1 MKFHFNHK
9 FVASLTSFFAA
20 VDIFYYPL
28 VGRSLDYLRMG
39 IWAVLLILIWKK
51 HIAAIVILSM
61 GAVYLFIADIILYAI
76 DFQSSIDLMSDY
88 QNIISMP
95 IEIIIILLMLFEG
108 IFLSIFICHGIDIY
122 IQNKQTNTELNN
134 NA

>member
-1 MKFHFNHK
+1 
-9 FVASLTSFFAA
+9 
-20 VDIFYYPL
+20 
-28 VGRSLDYLRMG
+28 MG

-108 IFLSIFICHGIDIY
+108 IFLSIFIYHGIDIY
-122 IQNKQTNTELNN
+122 IQNKQTNKY
-134 NA
+134 